1 MARYLDPK
9 NDLTFKRIF
18 GEHPDLLKSFLN
30 ALMPLEERQRIED
43 LKYLTPEQV
52 PDTPAKKNSIVDVR
66 CTDSFGRQFIVEMQV
81 AWTPSFTSRM
91 VFNAAKSYVRQL
103 DKKEDYRLLTPVYG
117 LAILDDTFDKQTEE
131 FYHHYKIVNQ
141 RNTSEVIKGLEFVL
155 VELPKFRPER
165 WASRR
170 MGALWLRFLKEVED
184 SISAVSADLQE
195 NDDIRRALDMCEAGA
210 FTEAELQA
218 YDAYWDIVRV
228 ERTLIVDSRAEGEA
242 IGEQRG
248 IAIGKAEG
256 EAIGRAEGEAIGK
269 AIGKAEGKAEGEAI
283 GRAESLADVVRNCKR
298 KGFSLE
304 QLQEITGLGEE
315 QILAI
320 LRASAD

>member
-18 GEHPDLLKSFLN
+18 GERPDLLKSFLN
-30 ALMPLEERQRIED
+30 ALMPLEERQRIEE
-43 LKYLTPEQV
+43 LEYLTPEQA

-66 CTDSFGRQFIVEMQV
+66 CKDSFGRQFIVEVQM

-91 VFNAAKSYVRQL
+91 VFNAAKSYAHQL
-103 DKKEDYRLLTPVYG
+103 DKKEDYRQLTPVYG

-131 FYHHYKIVNQ
+131 FYHHYKIVNL

-165 WASRR
+165 WQARR

-195 NDDIRRALDMCEAGA
+195 NDDVRRALDMCEAGA
-210 FTEAELQA
+210 FTEAELKA
-218 YDAYWDIVRV
+218 YDEYWDIVRV

-242 IGEQRG
+242 
-248 IAIGKAEG
+248 K
-256 EAIGRAEGEAIGK
+256 
-269 AIGKAEGKAEGEAI
+269 

-320 LRASAD
+320 LRASAET